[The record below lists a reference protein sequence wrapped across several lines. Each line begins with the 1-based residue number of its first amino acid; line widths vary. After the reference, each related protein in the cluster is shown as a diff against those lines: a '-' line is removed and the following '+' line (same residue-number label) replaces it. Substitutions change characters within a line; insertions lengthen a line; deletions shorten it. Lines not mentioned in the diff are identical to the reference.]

1 MGTSGNK
8 NIPLD
13 INLKYQ
19 NKDIF
24 LQIDKNYNTFLE
36 KVGEKLKIS
45 SQNLKSLSLT
55 YIDEKN
61 NNIIISNEKDYK
73 KYYRKLNNKL
83 INNCLNVKDNFS
95 LDSKDI
101 ILEVK
106 VHPGENTNI
115 DKFMGL
121 LIHAK
126 EGICKIN
133 SKIDGE
139 VAHGTGF
146 CTKIEAPDE
155 EKQYINVLFTC
166 NHVLKKEY
174 LENNSIINIE
184 INNTKKELKLEN
196 RRIWSDS
203 ELDYTCIEILKN
215 DDIKGFLNLDEILLQ
230 PDYAI
235 ENYKNKGIYI
245 FGFMKDHELSFDS
258 GYILGTKNNYL
269 FHNCNTYGGCSGGPI
284 INKTTNN
291 IIGIHKAGN
300 KENNYNIGVYMN
312 SIINNIKSQKQDKTY
327 YYFSIIL
334 MGDSNSGK
342 YEFLEKIED
351 DKTLEQNQVIVATN
365 KIVKSPK
372 FNALIQF
379 WDYDF
384 FNSENKYIRDIFS
397 FNKKIFQI
405 HLREKLFD
413 KIILFY
419 DSRNKK
425 TFKNIELY
433 YEKIKNFW
441 IKTLLLGNTLS
452 MENKNIK
459 ETSDTLAKEYSE
471 KNNIEFL
478 EINEN
483 TDINEF
489 LTKLLE
495 IMAVSRILN
504 EIQNPKGSTSEK
516 YNRIKNELGDS
527 AIHPHFRITSNKDLL
542 KDKENNDNNE

>member
-1 MGTSGNK
+1 MGASANK

-19 NKDIF
+19 NKEIV
-24 LQIDKNYNTFLE
+24 LQIDKNFNTFLE

-55 YIDEKN
+55 YTDEKS
-61 NNIIISNEKDYK
+61 NNIIISNEEDYK
-73 KYYRKLNNKL
+73 KYYQKLNNNL
-83 INNCLNVKDNFS
+83 IYNYLNIKDNFS
-95 LDSKDI
+95 LVSKDI
-101 ILEVK
+101 ILEVE
-106 VHPGENTNI
+106 VHPGGSTNV
-115 DKFMGL
+115 DQFMGL
-121 LIHAK
+121 LIKAK
-126 EGICKIN
+126 EAICIIKT
-133 SKIDGE
+133 KIDGKD
-139 VAHGTGF
+139 AHGTGF
-146 CTKIEAPDE
+146 CTKIEDPDE

-174 LENNSIINIE
+174 LENNSMINIE

-215 DDIKGFLNLDEILLQ
+215 DDIKGFLNIEEILLQ

-245 FGFMKDHELSFDS
+245 FCFMKDLELGFDS
-258 GYILGTKNNYL
+258 GYILETKNNYL
-269 FHNCNTYGGCSGGPI
+269 FHNCNTSGGCSGGAI
-284 INKTTNN
+284 INKATNN
-291 IIGIHKAGN
+291 IIAIHKAGI
-300 KENNYNIGVYMN
+300 KKNNYNIGVYMN
-312 SIINNIKSQKQDKTY
+312 SIINNMKSQKQDTTY
-327 YYFSIIL
+327 YYFSIVI

-351 DKTLEQNQVIVATN
+351 EKDLKENQVIVATN
-365 KIVKSPK
+365 KIVKSRK

-384 FNSENKYIRDIFS
+384 FNSENKYILDIFS
-397 FNKKIFQI
+397 FNQKIFQYY
-405 HLREKLFD
+405 LQERLFD

-419 DSRNKK
+419 DSRNKN

-441 IKTLLLGNTLS
+441 IKTLLLGNTFS

-459 ETSDTLAKEYSE
+459 EISDTLAKDYAE

-478 EINEN
+478 EFNEN
-483 TDINEF
+483 TDINKF
-489 LTKLLE
+489 LTELLE
-495 IMAVSRILN
+495 IMAVSKILN
-504 EIQNPKGSTSEK
+504 EMQNHNSISEK

-527 AIHPHFRITSNKDLL
+527 SIHPHFKITSNKDLL
-542 KDKENNDNNE
+542 KDKENNNNNE

>member
-1 MGTSGNK
+1 MGASSNQ
-8 NIPLD
+8 NIPLG

-24 LQIDKNYNTFLE
+24 LQIDQNYITFLE

-55 YIDEKN
+55 YTDEKN
-61 NNIIISNEKDYK
+61 DNIIISNEEDYK
-73 KYYRKLNNKL
+73 KYYQKLNNKL
-83 INNCLNVKDNFS
+83 INNYLNIKDNFS
-95 LDSKDI
+95 LDSKDV
-101 ILEVK
+101 ILEVE
-106 VHPGENTNI
+106 VHPGGGANVNQ
-115 DKFMGL
+115 FMGL
-121 LIHAK
+121 LINAK
-126 EGICKIN
+126 VAICKIN
-133 SKIDGE
+133 TNIDGKD
-139 VAHGTGF
+139 AHGTGF
-146 CTKIEAPDE
+146 CTKIEDPDE

-174 LENNSIINIE
+174 LKNNSIINIE

-215 DDIKGFLNLDEILLQ
+215 DDIKGFLNIDEILLQ

-245 FGFMKDHELSFDS
+245 FGFMKDLELSFDS
-258 GYILGTKNNYL
+258 GYILEAKNNYL
-269 FHNCNTYGGCSGGPI
+269 FHNCNTSAGCSGGAI

-300 KENNYNIGVYMN
+300 REKNYNIGVYMN
-312 SIINNIKSQKQDKTY
+312 SIINNIKSQTTY

-334 MGDSNSGK
+334 MGDYNSGK

-351 DKTLEQNQVIVATN
+351 GKTLEKNQVIVASN
-365 KIVKSPK
+365 KIVKSLK
-372 FNALIQF
+372 FSALIQF

-384 FNSENKYIRDIFS
+384 FNSENKYIRGIFG
-397 FNKKIFQI
+397 FNQKIFQY
-405 HLREKLFD
+405 HLRERLFD

-419 DSRNKK
+419 DSRNKN

-433 YEKIKNFW
+433 YEKIKKFW

-459 ETSDTLAKEYSE
+459 ETSDTLAKDYA
-471 KNNIEFL
+471 K
-478 EINEN
+478 
-483 TDINEF
+483 
-489 LTKLLE
+489 K
-495 IMAVSRILN
+495 
-504 EIQNPKGSTSEK
+504 K
-516 YNRIKNELGDS
+516 
-527 AIHPHFRITSNKDLL
+527 
-542 KDKENNDNNE
+542 